1 MNVESLKS
9 RIELL
14 TAQAKQLELNLHAI
28 GGAIQDCQ
36 YWLNE
41 LEKSDAANQVN
52 DTQGA
57 ESRTSRLK

>member
-1 MNVESLKS
+1 MNVDSIKS
-9 RIELL
+9 RIEFL

-36 YWLNE
+36 YWLNQ
-41 LEKSDAANQVN
+41 LESKDAADQVN

-57 ESRTSRLK
+57 ESEHQG

>member
-1 MNVESLKS
+1 LNIESLKR

-14 TAQAKQLELNLHAI
+14 TAQAKQLELNLHAV

-41 LEKSDAANQVN
+41 LEKPNAADQIN
-52 DTQGA
+52 DTQGV
-57 ESRTSRLK
+57 ESEHQG

>member
-1 MNVESLKS
+1 MNVESVKS
-9 RIELL
+9 RIEIL

-36 YWLNE
+36 YWLNQ
-41 LEKSDAANQVN
+41 LESKDAADQVN

-57 ESRTSRLK
+57 ESEHQG

>member
-1 MNVESLKS
+1 M
-9 RIELL
+9 

-52 DTQGA
+52 DPQGA
-57 ESRTSRLK
+57 EAEHQG

>member
-1 MNVESLKS
+1 MNVELIKS
-9 RIELL
+9 RIEFL

-41 LEKSDAANQVN
+41 LEKPNAADQVN
-52 DTQGA
+52 DTQGV
-57 ESRTSRLK
+57 ESEHQG

>member
-1 MNVESLKS
+1 MNVDSIKS

-36 YWLNE
+36 YWLNQ
-41 LEKSDAANQVN
+41 LENKDAADQVN

-57 ESRTSRLK
+57 EAEHQS

>member
-1 MNVESLKS
+1 LNIESIKS
-9 RIELL
+9 RIEFL

-41 LEKSDAANQVN
+41 LEKPNAADQVN
-52 DTQGA
+52 DTQGV
-57 ESRTSRLK
+57 ESEHQG